1 MMRIIRRFVLL
12 AAFVPIS
19 LGWGS
24 SAEPPVDVSIIN
36 LIATPEK
43 FDGKL
48 VSVIGFIHIGREQD
62 LLFLGEADFNHGL
75 YQNAVWF
82 HLSEQMGAE
91 REKLNKNYVGIVG
104 VFSIRHEGP
113 SGCPNGGF
121 SSIKRYRVWSTP
133 KNPVGQALDQPGPH

>member
-1 MMRIIRRFVLL
+1 MMMIIRRFVLL
-12 AAFVPIS
+12 AALVPIS

-62 LLFLGEADFNHGL
+62 LLFLGKQTLTMVFTKMQCGSTS
-75 YQNAVWF
+75 QNRWAPTGK
-82 HLSEQMGAE
+82 S
-91 REKLNKNYVGIVG
+91 
-104 VFSIRHEGP
+104 
-113 SGCPNGGF
+113 
-121 SSIKRYRVWSTP
+121 
-133 KNPVGQALDQPGPH
+133 